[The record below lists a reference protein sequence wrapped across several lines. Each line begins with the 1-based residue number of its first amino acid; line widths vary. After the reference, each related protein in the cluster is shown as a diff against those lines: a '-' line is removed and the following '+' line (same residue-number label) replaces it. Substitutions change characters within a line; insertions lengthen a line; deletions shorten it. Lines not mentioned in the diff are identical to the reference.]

1 MDNSLLFGFSLAPVR
16 EFLSRC
22 CFRNELKKSITP
34 SRLGKMLTRKGVDL
48 QYYLYS
54 QPPSDI
60 DKHICNCK
68 RCHSLEQCD
77 YYLDNKKM
85 DNNIVLSF
93 CQNSDSI
100 VKIKNQQDSLYV
112 KSRKSVNIRQL

>member
-1 MDNSLLFGFSLAPVR
+1 MDNSRLLCFSLAPVR
-16 EFLSRC
+16 ELFSGC

-54 QPPSDI
+54 QPTSDI
-60 DKHICNCK
+60 MQHMHNCK

-77 YYLDNKKM
+77 CYLGNKKM
-85 DNNIVLSF
+85 DNNIELPF
-93 CQNSDSI
+93 CQNNDPI
-100 VKIKNQQDSLYV
+100 LKIKNQQDSLYV
-112 KSRKSVNIRQL
+112 KN